1 MLAEIDN
8 VEMHEMESDD
18 SWIRDTGPTFLVG
31 QRHELR
37 AVNWFFNAWGG
48 VGIFNGINYVP
59 WEKDKYIAHETIAI
73 AGASKYRAD
82 FILEGGSIHV
92 DGEGTVL
99 TTEECLLNPNRNP
112 LLTRED
118 IEKRLRSYLG
128 NEMVNFIYFLYLHTY
143 NLGFC
148 SQASAKSF
156 GCLAVCTPTRTRMA
170 TSTTSRASSAPGSFS
185 SPGRT
190 MRRTRST
197 RLAGRHMTC
206 CPTRRTPWAAR

>member
-1 MLAEIDN
+1 MESAREMLAEVDN
-8 VEMHEMESDD
+8 IEIHEMESDD

-31 QRHELR
+31 QRNELR
-37 AVNWFFNAWGG
+37 AVHWFFNAWGG
-48 VGIFNGINYVP
+48 VGLVNGINYVP
-59 WEKDKYIAHETIAI
+59 WEKDKYIAHETISI

-128 NEMVNFIYFLYLHTY
+128 NKTY
-143 NLGFC
+143 
-148 SQASAKSF
+148 S
-156 GCLAVCTPTRTRMA
+156 
-170 TSTTSRASSAPGSFS
+170 
-185 SPGRT
+185 
-190 MRRTRST
+190 
-197 RLAGRHMTC
+197 
-206 CPTRRTPWAAR
+206 